1 VLHKYNWNECGRRLE
16 DDEREAAEDAKKGT
30 TTNLTK
36 PADQIL
42 FEGNICKLHGEMEH
56 EQRKKNFFAFD
67 KAKPDQDGQ
76 SVGSVMICTDV
87 ASRGLD
93 FKSITWVIQYD
104 ASS

>member
-16 DDEREAAEDAKKGT
+16 DDAEKTMAQTMAAEDAKQG
-30 TTNLTK
+30 K

-42 FEGNICKLHGEMEH
+42 FDGNICKLHGEMEH

-67 KAKPDQDGQ
+67 KAKPGQDGQ
-76 SVGSVMICTDV
+76 ALGSVMICTDV